1 MTEPQNGAPYSVS
14 IDECKLKY
22 TLYNAEGNVVQSDWA
37 DARPF
42 LDNRIIDQ
50 ICISILNESG
60 VDNQMKYKINRQI
73 TYGGKTYWIHAQTE
87 QEYAEKLMRLCMS
100 GTETAREKHN
110 FKTYAL
116 QWFETYSKP
125 NVEVVTAN
133 TYHQQMTRYLFP
145 WFGDENI
152 EDITTDDVQK
162 LFNSMDLA
170 KSSKDK
176 VKIVLNQILDAAVE
190 DGIIPK
196 SPLRSGRLKI
206 NGSASKETPPYT
218 VEQMQFIVTRIGEV
232 LQPQDRLFIALM
244 ALHPLRLE
252 EALGLQW
259 DDVDFANSM
268 IHIRRAV
275 THPDRNQPIVKDTK
289 TEQSVRTL
297 ALSKI
302 AAGYL
307 AEYKETAGFVIGG
320 ETPLSYTQ
328 VRRMCERIAK
338 DIGFEE
344 RITPIRF
351 RTTVLTDI
359 YDQTKDLRLTQD
371 SGGHTT
377 PAMTLKRYVK
387 GREPT
392 ARSAEAVDS
401 LYAG

>member
-1 MTEPQNGAPYSVS
+1 MNTQNGEPFSVS

-22 TLYNAEGNVVQSDWA
+22 SLYNSDGDVVQSDWA
-37 DARPF
+37 NALPF

-50 ICISILNESG
+50 ICISILNELG
-60 VDNQMKYKINRQI
+60 VDDQMKYKINRQI
-73 TYGGKTYWIHAQTE
+73 TYGGKTYWIHAHTE
-87 QEYAEKLMRLCMS
+87 QEYAEKLMCLCS
-100 GTETAREKHN
+100 SAADPVKEKHK

-116 QWFETYSKP
+116 NWFETYSKP
-125 NVEVVTAN
+125 NVETVTAN
-133 TYHQQMTRYLFP
+133 TYKRQLDKYLLP
-145 WFGDENI
+145 WFGERDVE
-152 EDITTDDVQK
+152 ELTTDDIQK
-162 LFNSMDLA
+162 MFNSMDLA

-206 NGSASKETPPYT
+206 NGSASRETPPYT
-218 VEQMQFIVTRIGEV
+218 VEQMRYIVSHIGDV
-232 LQPQDRLFIALM
+232 RLPQDRLFIALM

-259 DDVDFANSM
+259 SDVDLNNDV
-268 IHIRRAV
+268 IHIKRAV
-275 THPDRNQPIVKDTK
+275 THPDRNQPIIKDTK

-297 ALSKI
+297 ALSKVT
-302 AAGYL
+302 AAYL
-307 AEYKETAGFVIGG
+307 SENKETVGFVIGG
-320 ETPLSYTQ
+320 DTPLSYTQ

-371 SGGHTT
+371 SGGHST
-377 PAMTLKRYVK
+377 PAMTMKHYVK

-401 LYAG
+401 LYTG